1 MGKKKDSR
9 YKPGVGY
16 MRGTI
21 DDLTEESKKFFH
33 DVKDNYNPSKVKK
46 SFSGFSNSFLRGFG
60 LGGIRG
66 CGCGRRRFGSIKL
79 GIYIGLFLFLVFCGL
94 RLSAI
99 ILVMLLIIALE
110 FC

>member
-33 DVKDNYNPSKVKK
+33 DVKDNYSGSKAKK
-46 SFSGFSNSFLRGFG
+46 SFNGFTNSFLRGFG
-60 LGGIRG
+60 LGAPRG
-66 CGCGRRRFGSIKL
+66 CGRKRFGSIKI

-99 ILVMLLIIALE
+99 ILVMLLILALE
-110 FC
+110 IC

>member
-33 DVKDNYNPSKVKK
+33 DVKDNYSPSKAKK
-46 SFSGFSNSFLRGFG
+46 SFGGFSNSFLRGFG
-60 LGGIRG
+60 GLGGFRG
-66 CGCGRRRFGSIKL
+66 FGIRRFGSIKL
-79 GIYIGLFLFLVFCGL
+79 GILIGLFLFVIVNHFVGKNIPSPNC
-94 RLSAI
+94 
-99 ILVMLLIIALE
+99 
-110 FC
+110 